1 MDPGLVHADPQGD
14 VREDGPK
21 EEKCP
26 MHLAFPDFVRC
37 DSCKE
42 IYKDLPSDG
51 KAPLPGLKQPFP
63 VTALQSNTRLDVL
76 EHQSPD
82 GMLEKYQCIEDEHGK
97 YKFARSRQ
105 QDALELER
113 RKLQLQR
120 ERTNKARHEADHAA
134 QDVQWQIADAE
145 RSVEEM
151 RCRRDGDMQALEVQV
166 RQADIM
172 LEEAQREAGKRLE
185 EALGLKRAEE
195 AHVVSSSQLLN
206 AARERTRA
214 AEEMYEQSKV
224 ASQARLAARA
234 AALAEAEEALVAQED
249 EMKQK
254 AAEHLQNV
262 QEQCRAQLEA
272 VHEQSSEIKEAV
284 SKRLPM
290 ESRRTAAAQE
300 ATETRRNDA
309 HERLQKERQTA
320 GVHTT
325 VMEEDCSCMVRRVE
339 LREQATQRRLEEFA
353 EGPVTALERTAQL
366 WHGQSDR
373 KSVCDKVS
381 LEQTAWVLGH
391 HFKSRWNYTPS
402 VDDKVTNILQG
413 CLHGRDPKSILPH
426 PSPRS
431 LEPPVDLPP
440 PPTKLPMLSTGLA
453 GLEVYRIDRS
463 VVLSM
468 AFVQPCRSDA
478 SLPRYWRHESSTVA
492 GFHGHRSPGAEK
504 ASWRANL
511 AGVAVGAAALHSQS
525 RPASRGARNPLRKL
539 RVQLRAKLDSRQAS
553 NTTESK
559 ECSRIQM
566 LEELLRGGQAEE
578 ACALVEEM
586 ALNMVTPS
594 TSSYG
599 SVIHACSKEGHVDKA
614 ALLLAK
620 LRAMECSPDV
630 VSYGSVINGF
640 AKAGRPEDIGRLM
653 EDMDEDGVPV
663 DVVMHNGMLEARRIK
678 SGVLLNCFKR
688 RFKWIEERARSL
700 LCKETTAE
708 TVSQARPHQRCVIPV
723 EGLGFIAL
731 YCWLIRLPLLGILGC
746 ARFLIPWKPGCMS
759 RHEEDWHCQDFKEFW
774 EMRIPAYRPDT
785 ADSAS
790 TGEGVKCIP
799 LRPAYVALMQA
810 FARAQNAE
818 QAKDLLVRLEAE
830 EGQVDTMART
840 TLIEEFASHDSP
852 EEARQLT
859 QQLEED
865 GNLTVHVFGRVISA
879 CAKASKTDEA
889 IQWFDNMVSATVEPD
904 AVAWNGIIN
913 ACARV
918 GRVTEAEMWLG
929 EMEASG
935 ITPDVFSYT
944 TVINACAQS
953 GRPQEA
959 GADDGRL
966 FVRAV
971 ERLEMDGDV
980 VPGSW
985 LADHIRDSK
994 GITHEQNIRS
1004 SIMLISLVAPV
1015 IFVAHAPHADA
1026 SMRQLSSS
1034 ALRSEVCDIAKKRQW
1049 KQALRLLHQAS
1060 SCTAQ
1065 ADLVCFNA
1073 TISACGKS
1081 KLWET
1086 SLSVLADIDRECL
1099 QKDLFSYNTS
1109 FSAIAVVEQWRWSL
1123 HLLHDVKVRHLR
1135 SDIISFNTAID
1146 GCQRKWGLSLAIL
1159 AKMSHQNL
1167 EPDVIAH
1174 DTAISSSEKGNYWDR
1189 ALDLLRTLEASF
1201 SREQSKS
1208 SW

>member
-14 VREDGPK
+14 IREDGPK

-37 DSCKE
+37 ESCEE

-82 GMLEKYQCIEDEHGK
+82 GMLEKYQRIEDEHGK

-214 AEEMYEQSKV
+214 AEEMYVQSKV

-254 AAEHLQNV
+254 AAEYLQNV
-262 QEQCRAQLEA
+262 QEQCGAQLEA
-272 VHEQSSEIKEAV
+272 VRAQSSEITEAV

-453 GLEVYRIDRS
+453 G
-463 VVLSM
+463 
-468 AFVQPCRSDA
+468 
-478 SLPRYWRHESSTVA
+478 H
-492 GFHGHRSPGAEK
+492 HGG
-504 ASWRANL
+504 
-511 AGVAVGAAALHSQS
+511 
-525 RPASRGARNPLRKL
+525 
-539 RVQLRAKLDSRQAS
+539 
-553 NTTESK
+553 
-559 ECSRIQM
+559 
-566 LEELLRGGQAEE
+566 
-578 ACALVEEM
+578 
-586 ALNMVTPS
+586 
-594 TSSYG
+594 
-599 SVIHACSKEGHVDKA
+599 
-614 ALLLAK
+614 
-620 LRAMECSPDV
+620 
-630 VSYGSVINGF
+630 
-640 AKAGRPEDIGRLM
+640 
-653 EDMDEDGVPV
+653 
-663 DVVMHNGMLEARRIK
+663 
-678 SGVLLNCFKR
+678 
-688 RFKWIEERARSL
+688 
-700 LCKETTAE
+700 
-708 TVSQARPHQRCVIPV
+708 
-723 EGLGFIAL
+723 
-731 YCWLIRLPLLGILGC
+731 
-746 ARFLIPWKPGCMS
+746 
-759 RHEEDWHCQDFKEFW
+759 
-774 EMRIPAYRPDT
+774 
-785 ADSAS
+785 
-790 TGEGVKCIP
+790 
-799 LRPAYVALMQA
+799 
-810 FARAQNAE
+810 
-818 QAKDLLVRLEAE
+818 
-830 EGQVDTMART
+830 
-840 TLIEEFASHDSP
+840 
-852 EEARQLT
+852 
-859 QQLEED
+859 
-865 GNLTVHVFGRVISA
+865 
-879 CAKASKTDEA
+879 
-889 IQWFDNMVSATVEPD
+889 
-904 AVAWNGIIN
+904 
-913 ACARV
+913 
-918 GRVTEAEMWLG
+918 
-929 EMEASG
+929 
-935 ITPDVFSYT
+935 
-944 TVINACAQS
+944 
-953 GRPQEA
+953 
-959 GADDGRL
+959 
-966 FVRAV
+966 
-971 ERLEMDGDV
+971 
-980 VPGSW
+980 
-985 LADHIRDSK
+985 
-994 GITHEQNIRS
+994 
-1004 SIMLISLVAPV
+1004 
-1015 IFVAHAPHADA
+1015 
-1026 SMRQLSSS
+1026 
-1034 ALRSEVCDIAKKRQW
+1034 
-1049 KQALRLLHQAS
+1049 
-1060 SCTAQ
+1060 
-1065 ADLVCFNA
+1065 
-1073 TISACGKS
+1073 
-1081 KLWET
+1081 
-1086 SLSVLADIDRECL
+1086 
-1099 QKDLFSYNTS
+1099 
-1109 FSAIAVVEQWRWSL
+1109 
-1123 HLLHDVKVRHLR
+1123 
-1135 SDIISFNTAID
+1135 
-1146 GCQRKWGLSLAIL
+1146 
-1159 AKMSHQNL
+1159 
-1167 EPDVIAH
+1167 
-1174 DTAISSSEKGNYWDR
+1174 
-1189 ALDLLRTLEASF
+1189 
-1201 SREQSKS
+1201 
-1208 SW
+1208 